1 MKIFIDTANVDEV
14 REVASWGVLSGV
26 TTNPSLVAEAG
37 RDFKE
42 ILAEIASIVDGPIS
56 AEVMADDWEGMVEEA
71 RELKKIHRNIV
82 IKVPMTEEGLK
93 ALGALKKENIETN
106 MTLIFSVNQA
116 LLAARAGATYVSPFL
131 GRTDD
136 IGGSG
141 VGVVKDLVEIFKTY
155 DIKTQI
161 IAASPRY
168 PKHAIECALAGSH
181 IATFP
186 YAVLKKMVKH
196 PLTDIGLQQFKDDW
210 NAYLGRKASI

>member
-1 MKIFIDTANVDEV
+1 MKIFIDSANVDEI
-14 REVASWGVLSGV
+14 REIASWGVVSGV
-26 TTNPSLVAEAG
+26 TTNPSLIAESG

-42 ILAEIASIVDGPIS
+42 VITEITGIVDGPIS

-71 RELKKIHRNIV
+71 RDLKKIHKNIN

-93 ALGALKKENIETN
+93 AVNALVKENIETN

-131 GRTDD
+131 GRSDD
-136 IGGSG
+136 IGGDG
-141 VGVVKDLVEIFKTY
+141 VGLVRDIAEIFAMH

-161 IAASPRY
+161 IAASPRHPRY
-168 PKHAIECALAGSH
+168 ARDCAMAGAH

-186 YAVLKKMVKH
+186 YPVIKKMVNH
-196 PLTDIGLQQFKDDW
+196 PLTDIGIKMFKDDW
-210 NAYLGRKASI
+210 NSMKSRIK

>member
-1 MKIFIDTANVDEV
+1 MKIFIDTANVDEI
-14 REVASWGVLSGV
+14 REIASWGVLSGV
-26 TTNPSLVAEAG
+26 TTNPSLVAQSG

-42 ILAEIASIVDGPIS
+42 LLAEIAGLVDGPVS

-71 RELKKIHRNIV
+71 RELKKIHKNIT
-82 IKVPMTEEGLK
+82 IKVPMTEEGLR
-93 ALGALKKENIETN
+93 ALGPLAKENIATN

-141 VGVVKDLVEIFKTY
+141 TELVKNIADIFKIH

-168 PKHAIECALAGSH
+168 PKYTVECALAGAH
-181 IATFP
+181 IATIP
-186 YAVLKKMVKH
+186 YAVLKKMVIH
-196 PLTDIGLQQFKDDW
+196 PLTDIGLQMFKDDW
-210 NAYLGRKASI
+210 NAAYR

>member
-1 MKIFIDTANVDEV
+1 MKIFIDTANVDEI

-26 TTNPSLVAEAG
+26 TTNPSLVAESG

-42 ILAEIASIVDGPIS
+42 LLAEIAGIVDGPIS

-71 RELKKIHRNIV
+71 RDLKKIHKNIT
-82 IKVPMTEEGLK
+82 IKVPMIEEGLK
-93 ALGALKKENIETN
+93 ALGPLAKEHIATN

-131 GRTDD
+131 GRTYD

-141 VGVVKDLVEIFKTY
+141 TELVKNIADIFKAY

-168 PKHAIECALAGSH
+168 PKYTVECALAGAH
-181 IATFP
+181 IATIP

-196 PLTDIGLQQFKDDW
+196 PLTDIGLQMFKDDW
-210 NAYLGRKASI
+210 NSMNK